1 MSATAGARLSATTAE
16 ECYGPMKNA
25 VTDMQAVCRGGPIV
39 DHSGLVLLCQS
50 LSATCDAL
58 IVAMTVRPPYGLV
71 AYARVIDLLKSN
83 LTDRAACSEY
93 AISPGPY
100 EWLATMKR
108 SIDEWQVLS
117 LEDREAVIEDA
128 NEDMES
134 HAHSIE
140 FYMEDLDELLAE
152 EKQNEEAQL
161 QNALQH
167 RLRASL
173 ASR

>member
-1 MSATAGARLSATTAE
+1 
-16 ECYGPMKNA
+16 
-25 VTDMQAVCRGGPIV
+25 
-39 DHSGLVLLCQS
+39 
-50 LSATCDAL
+50 
-58 IVAMTVRPPYGLV
+58 MTVRPPYGLV

-93 AISPGPY
+93 AVSSGPY
-100 EWLATMKR
+100 EGLAAMKR
-108 SIDEWQVLS
+108 SIEEWQDL
-117 LEDREAVIEDA
+117 LHEDQEAVIEDA

-134 HAHSIE
+134 HAHSME
-140 FYMEDLDELLAE
+140 FYMEELDELLAE